1 MAIYSILVLTGQSSA
16 TLLGRLYFEKGG
28 KSKYMAAL
36 VQSAGFP
43 ILIPLLLIT
52 SSKNKPTRPEN
63 FALPALYICFGTFLA
78 FDCMLYAIG
87 LMHLPVS
94 TYSLLCA
101 SQLGFNALFSY
112 ILNSQKLAS
121 FIVNSIFLLTVSTIL
136 LIFQPGPPGAGTGTG
151 GKFALGLTCTLTG
164 AALYAFL
171 LSLEQLAYRKVL
183 KGQTVNEILNVI
195 FYESLVTS
203 CLLLVGL
210 FGSGEWRGLKDEMEG
225 FELGGKVYVMVLVFG
240 AFSWQVFGIGMV
252 SLILKVSCLFGN
264 VISTLNVGV
273 VPVLG
278 VVVFKDSMCGL
289 KVVALVLAIWGFLSF
304 VYQQYVDEVKS
315 RAENVNSPPRD

>member
-63 FALPALYICFGTFLA
+63 LALPALYICFGTFLA

-195 FYESLVTS
+195 FYESQVTS

-210 FGSGEWRGLKDEMEG
+210 FGSGEWRGLKDEMED
-225 FELGGKVYVMVLVFG
+225 
-240 AFSWQVFGIGMV
+240 
-252 SLILKVSCLFGN
+252 
-264 VISTLNVGV
+264 LN
-273 VPVLG
+273 
-278 VVVFKDSMCGL
+278 
-289 KVVALVLAIWGFLSF
+289 
-304 VYQQYVDEVKS
+304 
-315 RAENVNSPPRD
+315 